1 LIEWSGISKR
11 ISYFTYEMKDFV
23 PDSSGFYAWYFPLW
37 LYDADLIEYIAKVS
51 KVFSYEERAD
61 KDGYVNIL
69 HDLNW
74 SSLDLKIK
82 LQGHQI
88 NPCSDSLVDDWNEAM
103 SSDEA
108 KSVLEE
114 AMMTASIIMPP
125 LYVGKADNLRS
136 RYEQHTTDSS
146 FKRRFDDF
154 MHENKINISV
164 SELIFCAVRLDP
176 DTNVKMK
183 TRKLNELVEQV
194 VMRMAAPPYSK
205 Q

>member
-1 LIEWSGISKR
+1 
-11 ISYFTYEMKDFV
+11 MKDFV

-37 LYDADLIEYIAKVS
+37 LYDSDLVDYIAKVS
-51 KVFSYEERAD
+51 KVFSYEERTD

-136 RYEQHTTDSS
+136 RYEQHATDSS
-146 FKRRFDDF
+146 FKRRFDSF
-154 MHENKINISV
+154 MRENKINITV
-164 SELIFCAVRLDP
+164 SELIFCAVKLDP

-194 VMRMAAPPYSK
+194 VMRMAAPPYSQK
-205 Q
+205 